1 MAQATK
7 VSLEKFY
14 SEIARIN
21 TEVPEKVNRIRMY
34 RAQAS
39 RLASLA
45 NKRVARLESNGLTDS
60 PAYKA
65 YIETG
70 GKFGVRGKDHNQ
82 LQSEVARLKKFI
94 ESTTSTVK
102 GVTNTLKEMA
112 SNTGIKY
119 KNLKDLRSKAA
130 KFFELS
136 SKVEQYLR
144 TVDDM
149 ASAIGYQKIWEA
161 INQYVKSGEIDL
173 SSSDG
178 DIDGMVKAVTDAIK
192 EYDQPI
198 QKLGGS
204 GWFTLK

>member
-1 MAQATK
+1 MLNIIESIVSGMVKAVTK
-7 VSLEKFY
+7 DEKQ
-14 SEIARIN
+14 
-21 TEVPEKVNRIRMY
+21 EKIKEY
-34 RAQAS
+34 RKEAS

-45 NKRVARLESNGLTDS
+45 NKRVNRLESNDLKDS
-60 PAYKA
+60 PAYKK
-65 YIETG
+65 YIEDG
-70 GKFGVRGKDHNQ
+70 GKFSVKGKSHNE
-82 LQSEVARLKKFI
+82 LQHEVARLRRFI
-94 ESTTSTVK
+94 SAETSTVK
-102 GVTNTLKEMA
+102 GVNRTLKDMA
-112 SNTGIKY
+112 NNTGIKY
-119 KNLKDLRSKAA
+119 KNLKDLRNKAS